1 MSNDRITELL
11 EEILAELKR
20 QNTPYPSLPHMP
32 APYYPP
38 EQPSYPFSPVWC
50 QALTPSF
57 EVTATGNSTVQGTQ
71 PPEVQG

>member
-20 QNTPYPSLPHMP
+20 QNTPYPSLRQMP

-38 EQPSYPFSPVWC
+38 EWWGVIPPAVPI
-50 QALTPSF
+50 ASF
-57 EVTATGNSTVQGTQ
+57 DVTTTSDSTVRGLRS
-71 PPEVQG
+71 PEVQG